1 MSIIL
6 KKSRFSQEWFLRNG
20 AVYNSALP
28 CANNEKFAGLPQLYE
43 MCAL

>member
-6 KKSRFSQEWFLRNG
+6 KKSRFSQERFLGNG
-20 AVYNSALP
+20 AFYNSALP
-28 CANNEKFAGLPQLYE
+28 RANNEKFAGLAQLYE